1 LFAFNKQTDGAIN
14 ILGNNEGGFT
24 IDSPFD
30 GDWMRMADQERGQ
43 LVQDSIQDLQM
54 RSLYNLGGMQFVIP
68 DPAIK
73 GRYDLVQKEIVNNN
87 DPDGIFLAITANGQT
102 EKIGL
107 LGGKGFQM
115 DMKKVNIGDHDVYFE
130 IWQ

>member
-1 LFAFNKQTDGAIN
+1 
-14 ILGNNEGGFT
+14 
-24 IDSPFD
+24 
-30 GDWMRMADQERGQ
+30 
-43 LVQDSIQDLQM
+43 
-54 RSLYNLGGMQFVIP
+54 MQFVIP

-87 DPDGIFLAITANGQT
+87 DPDGIFMAITANGQT

-115 DMKKVNIGDHDVYFE
+115 DMKKVNIGDHDVYLSYGSKNIELPFALKLNDFIAKKHPGTE
-130 IWQ
+130 DRPQPSYESL